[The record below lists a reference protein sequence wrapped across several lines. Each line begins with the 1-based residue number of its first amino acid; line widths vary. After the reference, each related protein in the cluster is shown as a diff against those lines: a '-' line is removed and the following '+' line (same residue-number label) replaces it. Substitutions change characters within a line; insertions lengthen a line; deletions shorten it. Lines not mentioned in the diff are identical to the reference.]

1 MPRFTCTDESLNS
14 YGFWVLTSGIDTGK
28 FMKNPIM
35 LWNHS
40 RSYGS
45 RNDVLPIGYWKDLKV
60 EGGKL
65 SAEAVFDEKDDFAR
79 TIAEKVRQ
87 GVVRACSIGIRIL
100 STSME
105 EAYLKPGQTRET
117 VVACEL
123 REISLCDIPSNGNA
137 VAVALYDDH
146 DRLLSLSEW
155 TEATLPLLIKK
166 HNTMNKILTELGL
179 ADNATEESAV
189 AKIKELRK
197 EMEDLRKERR
207 EAQESAL
214 REEVEQ
220 AVRTRCIPG
229 GKKDAYMEIGRKSG
243 LAALKSIFSD
253 MAPLPKASQV
263 IHPGNGM
270 EADKKF
276 SELEETEL
284 EALRKDD
291 PNRYA
296 ELFEAEY
303 GFKPDMD

>member
-28 FMKNPIM
+28 FEKNPIM

-45 RNDVLPIGYWKDLKV
+45 RNDVLPIGYWKNLKIA
-60 EGGKL
+60 GGEL

-155 TEATLPLLIKK
+155 TEETLPLLIKK

-179 ADNATEESAV
+179 ADNATEELAV
-189 AKIKELRK
+189 NEIKKLRQKVDSLEK
-197 EMEDLRKERR
+197 EK
-207 EAQESAL
+207 QESTEKILKGLIDEAIRDMKFGESKREVYMQVGRTSGVETL
-214 REEVEQ
+214 RTLIADLKPAVKPSRYINRASESPQEE
-220 AVRTRCIPG
+220 
-229 GKKDAYMEIGRKSG
+229 K
-243 LAALKSIFSD
+243 FSD
-253 MAPLPKASQV
+253 MK
-263 IHPGNGM
+263 
-270 EADKKF
+270 
-276 SELEETEL
+276 SEDLES
-284 EALRKDD
+284 LRKNA
-291 PNRYA
+291 PSRYA